1 MGRAAKLHLVPG
13 GASTLTRATLAA
25 PPRPVTHVNTQRP
38 LDAEQ
43 LDRLERLLEQRA
55 LPFQG
60 LGLEGLDGFLSARAV
75 APVVLDDDWQAQ
87 VWGPNPPRWDSPE
100 EAADVAALLAGL
112 EATVQRRVRLG
123 DELPSLLQPLIGLP
137 EDPDAD
143 HPDSLDIGRE
153 WAEGFF
159 LAVEPVREAWEAWLD
174 AEDWIEEIFVM
185 LEELA
190 SGELAVEPGEA
201 PEPLPYRDRLDTIG
215 ALPGMLADLHAHR
228 IEHLTPR
235 EPVRRA
241 IAPGRND
248 PCPCGSGRKYKAC
261 CGRN

>member
-1 MGRAAKLHLVPG
+1 MTDTA
-13 GASTLTRATLAA
+13 
-25 PPRPVTHVNTQRP
+25 RP
-38 LDAEQ
+38 LDADQ

-60 LGLEGLDGFLSARAV
+60 MGLEMLDGFLSARAV
-75 APVVLDDDWQAQ
+75 APVVAGDDWTAR
-87 VWGPNPPRWDSPE
+87 VWGPTPPRWESE
-100 EAADVAALLAGL
+100 AEAADVAALLAGL
-112 EATVQRRVRLG
+112 EATVRKRLRSG
-123 DELPSLLQPLIGLP
+123 EELPPLLQPLVGLP

-159 LAVEPVREAWEAWLD
+159 LAVDDAREAWDAWLD
-174 AEDWIEEIFVM
+174 ADDWIEEIFVL
-185 LEELA
+185 LEEVA

-201 PEPLPYRDRLDTIG
+201 PEPLSYRERLDTI
-215 ALPGMLADLHAHR
+215 ASLPGMLADLHAHR
-228 IEHLTPR
+228 LEHLTPR

-241 IAPGRND
+241 PAPGRND

-261 CGRN
+261 CGK

>member
-1 MGRAAKLHLVPG
+1 MTTIQAG
-13 GASTLTRATLAA
+13 AA
-25 PPRPVTHVNTQRP
+25 P
-38 LDAEQ
+38 AEREIAANVET
-43 LDRLERLLEQRA
+43 LYA
-55 LPFQG
+55 
-60 LGLEGLDGFLSARAV
+60 DGIVARKGAF
-75 APVVLDDDWQAQ
+75 
-87 VWGPNPPRWDSPE
+87 
-100 EAADVAALLAGL
+100 
-112 EATVQRRVRLG
+112 
-123 DELPSLLQPLIGLP
+123 
-137 EDPDAD
+137 
-143 HPDSLDIGRE
+143 GRE

-241 IAPGRND
+241 ATPGRND
-248 PCPCGSGRKYKAC
+248 PCPCGSGRKFKVC
-261 CGRN
+261 CGAN